1 MFKIVASFTR
11 PNIDHEFF
19 NDLFM
24 TNEVVV
30 EIHKNADSIP
40 GYLGIDEN
48 VYRDKY
54 RCDKAL
60 CFENED
66 SFNDFVD
73 KNQLLLRKRKQ
84 LIEEYCLSTGHE
96 YKYYIIDDKDS
107 LC

>member
-11 PNIDHEFF
+11 LNTDYDFF

-40 GYLGIDEN
+40 GYLGIDEHI
-48 VYRDKY
+48 YRDEY

-60 CFENED
+60 CFENKD
-66 SFNDFVD
+66 SFLQFAIE
-73 KNQLLLRKRKQ
+73 NQNLLDQRLLMIK
-84 LIEEYCLSTGHE
+84 EYCDSTGHE
-96 YKYYIIDDKDS
+96 YKYYIINDKDS
-107 LC
+107 TC